1 MTGQQ
6 HFGIA
11 PDLARAEEAIGA
23 RGGRLGRPLHL
34 LRETPSTNDEA
45 KHGAKSGAP
54 HGSTW
59 VAESQ
64 TDGRGRQGRTWIS
77 PRGENLLF
85 SVLVRVKCA
94 ATRLPLI
101 SLVAGLAVLDAARR
115 VAPSTEIQLK
125 WPNDVVVS
133 SGARDEDRLLKLAGI
148 LVETFMVGSTVD
160 AVIVGVGINVHTRVF
175 PDAIAHTATSL
186 ARIATRPLDRAE
198 ILADVLEGLDR
209 DVELVVA
216 RGLGVVHARLREH
229 DALLGRRVRSD
240 EREGIARGIDLEGR
254 LVVERDGT
262 LAAWSA
268 GEVHLAPSGGKLD
281 SLS

>member
-1 MTGQQ
+1 MTRQQ
-6 HFGIA
+6 HPGIA
-11 PDLARAEEAIGA
+11 PDLVRAEEAIDA

-64 TDGRGRQGRTWIS
+64 TDGRGRQGRAWIS

-94 ATRLPLI
+94 TTRLPLI

-115 VAPSTEIQLK
+115 VAPGGDIQLK
-125 WPNDVVVS
+125 WPNDVVIP
-133 SGARDEDRLLKLAGI
+133 SGAREDRFLKLAGI
-148 LVETFMVGSTVD
+148 LVETSMVGSTVD

-175 PDAIAHTATSL
+175 PHAIAHMATSL
-186 ARIATRPLDRAE
+186 ACIATRPLDRAE

-216 RGLGVVHARLREH
+216 RGLGVVHARLAER
-229 DALLGRRVRSD
+229 DALLGRRVRSE

-254 LVVERDGT
+254 LIVERDGT
-262 LAAWSA
+262 RAAWGA
-268 GEVHLAPSGGKLD
+268 GEVHLAPLGGKLD
-281 SLS
+281 PPS